1 MASDLTI
8 QGEVV
13 VDSTRAETAF
23 DRVGN
28 KATQMATE
36 VAGAAGKA
44 GQAVDKIGDGA
55 VESAS
60 KFTRGEAIILASV
73 RKSTEAIQLL
83 GKTASEKLEF
93 RIDAKGFDR
102 SKFEPALKALRE
114 VEAQAERAQQ
124 AATGSLNKMGVSA
137 GQTQA
142 ALRQLPAQFTDIVT
156 SLQAGQAPLT
166 VLIQQGGQIKDSFGG
181 AGNALKAMSGYVI
194 GLVNPFTVAAAAV
207 GALGFAMY
215 SINGKESALLAL
227 SVQLKGTGRASA
239 AAVGDI
245 KALVNELN
253 LIPGVSKASATAI
266 ITEFAKVSGVGGA
279 LFKQLGS
286 SVADFAAAT
295 GTDLPTAAKKLAEA
309 FADPAKG
316 AKSLEE
322 ALGTLTAAQL
332 LTIEKMAEIGN
343 KSGAQVALMEALK
356 QATKGLATEAMTPLG
371 KATDDLSNAWD
382 KMTTSVAKSES
393 FSMANRWLA
402 TLITSVADLTV
413 KLSELR
419 APAWLAYLP
428 GVGPAMATAINGMGV
443 LGAASAGP
451 APKGSFVSGKVGYP
465 DGGGPGSAPASGIST
480 SDLERQ
486 SKAALDATRAYESQ
500 ASAMSKVRDDAT
512 IAKEALKALESQ
524 QRGNSV
530 EAIELR
536 DRLVGINEKL
546 AEMAK
551 KGNSAGPGENEVAGI
566 RALIKVREEEIA
578 ALRTYGGE
586 AVKMTEGDKLV
597 KKIKEELGTS
607 IKGVARAQKELA
619 LAAAETLSVRDREK
633 ASEEVRIKG
642 LERSKQA
649 YAGVIDEARKT
660 AQAIGQQADELAV
673 TNSMY
678 GKGRVALE
686 QYRLQLIKNRLAEI
700 EGSSEGSYDPAYVAG
715 VREQAAQQQR
725 KVDQT
730 RIADF
735 KAINE
740 QADELLRSA
749 EALAVV
755 YQDEAAL
762 SGTTNLER
770 AKIVALRKVELKYAK
785 ELAEV
790 DKSAL
795 TDDEKQQARDKLN
808 RAKRIEGEAE
818 VSKAIQDDWTKTT
831 DSINQSLTDALLRGF
846 ESGKDFAENFKDTL
860 KNMFSTLVL
869 RPVISAV
876 LSPISGAI
884 NGLVSG
890 VTGGAGSAG
899 SGSGLGTLLTIGQQA
914 YNAYNGTGIAGAAVT
929 GVQNLLGIG
938 AGAAQAGNAA
948 VIASSYGGG
957 PAAIAAAQNASIAA
971 GGSATGGAGLGAA
984 GAGGIAAIIMLGV
997 INALGGMRTET
1008 MIGSGLAGTLGGSS
1022 PLTPWQE
1029 WREGG
1034 TLFDGPSFATHNPL
1048 EELRQRKAELQRLR
1062 DSGQGESNYAVGI
1075 QAVVTDLEKTTKG
1088 LATQTEVFTREI
1100 GKGYKAY
1107 RTNVVD
1113 MADSLGL
1120 AGDSVKDFAYTLGAQ
1135 DLNFQGLNPEQIQ
1148 AKIAETFGKAGV
1160 DMAQQLLGTWK
1171 EVTDTV
1177 VNTYAT
1183 EQMTQAS
1190 DGSFQTDT
1198 TVTKRMEYQASVYAK
1213 TGETAIQTL
1222 TRLSTSFNTLN
1233 EAADALGFGI
1243 QKGSLALAD
1252 FSDKFI
1258 EAFGGLEKFT
1268 ASTGAFL
1275 QNYYTD
1281 TERREY
1287 LIRSGV
1293 RQAEKLG
1300 IQGLTEDKLRNGTR
1314 EQFRDFVNTAASN
1327 PELYADALDLANYL
1341 SPIFGAFEEQ
1351 APVVQEVANVVDE
1364 LTQAYQ
1370 NAVKSLTGDRDS
1382 LAVEVLR
1389 AQGNEAGAKA
1399 LERTQYLAQFAGL
1412 DAARLKEIE
1421 TLYDGNVA
1429 TRAYIQGIKDAAQ
1442 AQLDAIAKLRADS
1455 LALIDGAAGKT
1466 DAALAAYERAAD
1478 KERERLQGNI
1488 DSIKAV
1494 FQAAEDGAKS
1504 FFSEVDAVARFQGV
1518 EGRDF
1523 ITQALASVQAGG
1535 ALPDGKELSDAIA
1548 AVSKDIGA
1556 TQFATQADADF
1567 QRLVVANELKGLK
1580 DASGNQ
1586 LDTAE
1591 AQLDALND
1599 QVEFARDQV
1608 NLLRGIDSS
1617 LKDLPTAIANLIAAY
1632 NEESRTRDNVK
1643 ATALLGSGNAT
1654 YDIKKGVGTTAGG
1667 AYFEQDAIIQAAQ
1680 DAIAQGATASQI
1692 YGAIKDSGFSLA
1704 QAEQIFGVAPGSLET
1719 IAREMNLPVFHDG
1732 TNFVPR
1738 TGFALLE
1745 RGEQVVPAAFNP
1757 FNSGAGGSN
1766 NAEVVA
1772 ELRAAR
1778 GELLEMRKQLDTLNY
1793 QAKRSA
1799 DANNGQ
1805 PEAPGLVTIV

>member
-1 MASDLTI
+1 MS
-8 QGEVV
+8 
-13 VDSTRAETAF
+13 R
-23 DRVGN
+23 
-28 KATQMATE
+28 E

-55 VESAS
+55 AESAN
-60 KFTRGEAIILASV
+60 KFTRSEAIILASV
-73 RKSTEAIQLL
+73 RKSTEAIQLM

-124 AATGSLNKMGVSA
+124 AASGSLNKMGVSA

-181 AGNALKAMSGYVI
+181 AGNALKAMGGYVVSLI
-194 GLVNPFTVAAAAV
+194 SPLTVAAAAV

-215 SINGKESALLAL
+215 SLNGKESALLSL
-227 SVQLKGTGRASA
+227 SAQLKGTGRESAS
-239 AAVGDI
+239 AVGDI
-245 KALVNELN
+245 KALVKELN
-253 LIPGVSKASATAI
+253 LLPGVSKAAATSI
-266 ITEFAKVSGVGGA
+266 ITEFAKVTGVGGS
-279 LFKQLGS
+279 LFKELGS

-332 LTIEKMAEIGN
+332 LTIEKMAEMGN

-382 KMTTSVAKSES
+382 KMTTSVAKSEA

-428 GVGPAMATAINGMGV
+428 GVGPAMATAINGMSV

-451 APKGSFVSGKVGYP
+451 APKGSSVSGKVGYP
-465 DGGGPGSAPASGIST
+465 DGGGPAGAPAPGIST
-480 SDLERQ
+480 SDLDKQ
-486 SKAALDATRAYESQ
+486 VKAALEATRAYESQ
-500 ASAMSKVRDDAT
+500 AGAMDKLKGVAT
-512 IAKEALKALESQ
+512 QAKDALKALEGQNKGTSI
-524 QRGNSV
+524 
-530 EAIELR
+530 EAQELR
-536 DRLVGINEKL
+536 DRIAGVNEKL

-551 KGNSAGPGENEVAGI
+551 KNTGAGPGENEVAGI
-566 RALIKVREEEIA
+566 RARIKEREAEIA
-578 ALRTYGGE
+578 ALRKYGAE
-586 AVKMTEGDKLV
+586 AEKMTEGDKLV
-597 KKIKEELGTS
+597 LKIKEELTTS
-607 IKGVARAQKELA
+607 IKGVARAEKERA
-619 LAAAETLSVRDREK
+619 LAAAELLSVRDREK
-633 ASEEVRIKG
+633 ASEDSRIKG

-673 TNSMY
+673 ANSMY

-700 EGSSEGSYDPAYVAG
+700 ENTSEGSYDPAYVAG

-730 RIADF
+730 RLADF

-749 EALAVV
+749 EALGAV

-762 SGTTNLER
+762 TGMTNLER

-785 ELAEV
+785 ELADV
-790 DKSAL
+790 NNSAL
-795 TDDEKQQARDKLN
+795 NDDEKREARDKIN

-831 DSINQSLTDALLRGF
+831 DQINQSLTDALLRGF
-846 ESGKDFAENFKDTL
+846 ESGKGFAENLRDTL

-899 SGSGLGTLLTIGQQA
+899 SSSGLGTLLTIGQQA

-957 PAAIAAAQNASIAA
+957 PAAIAAAQNASLAA

-984 GAGGIAAIIMLGV
+984 GAGGIATLIMLGV
-997 INALGGMRTET
+997 INALGGMRSET
-1008 MIGSGLAGTLGGSS
+1008 MVGSGLAGTLGNGSA
-1022 PLTPWQE
+1022 LTPWQE

-1034 TLFDGPSFATHNPL
+1034 TLFDGSSFATHNPL
-1048 EELRQRKAELQRLR
+1048 EELSQRKAELQRLR

-1088 LATQTEVFTREI
+1088 LAEQTEVFTREI

-1190 DGSFQTDT
+1190 DGAFQTDT
-1198 TVTKRMEYQASVYAK
+1198 TVTKRMEYQASIYAK

-1222 TRLSTSFNTLN
+1222 TRLSTSFNALN
-1233 EAADALGFGI
+1233 ETADALGFGI

-1399 LERTQYLAQFAGL
+1399 LERSQYLAQFAGL
-1412 DAARLKEIE
+1412 DEARRKEIE
-1421 TLYDGNVA
+1421 TLYDGNMA
-1429 TRAYIQGIKDAAQ
+1429 TRAYIQGIKDAAT
-1442 AQLDAIAKLRADS
+1442 AQLDALAKLRADS

-1478 KERERLQGNI
+1478 KERERLQGTI
-1488 DSIKAV
+1488 DSVKAV

-1504 FFSEVDAVARFQGV
+1504 FFGEVEAVAKFQGA

-1523 ITQALASVQAGG
+1523 ISQALASAQAGG

-1548 AVSKDIGA
+1548 AVGKDFSA
-1556 TQFATQADADF
+1556 TQFTSQAEADF

-1580 DASGNQ
+1580 DASGDQ

-1591 AQLDALND
+1591 AQLKALND
-1599 QVEFARDQV
+1599 QVQWAREQV
-1608 NLLRGIDSS
+1608 DALRGIDSK
-1617 LKDLPTAIANLIAAY
+1617 LKTLPEAIANLILAY
-1632 NEESRTRDNVK
+1632 NTEAQTRANVGAK
-1643 ATALLGSGNAT
+1643 AIIGTGDAIYNKELGTGKTSSGAFFDASDMAEVARDVIAANGAAGKSSVLDALEGKGYTMPQYNEIFGLPPGTLEAEAKALGRPIFHN
-1654 YDIKKGVGTTAGG
+1654 GTT
-1667 AYFEQDAIIQAAQ
+1667 Y
-1680 DAIAQGATASQI
+1680 
-1692 YGAIKDSGFSLA
+1692 
-1704 QAEQIFGVAPGSLET
+1704 
-1719 IAREMNLPVFHDG
+1719 
-1732 TNFVPR
+1732 VPE
-1738 TGFALLE
+1738 TGFALLQQ
-1745 RGEQVVPAAFNP
+1745 GEAVIPAAFNP
-1757 FNSGAGGSN
+1757 FNGGAGGSN

-1805 PEAPGLVTIV
+1805 GEAPALVTNV